1 MSIRANVDR
10 AEFNTR
16 VTFSR
21 LTVTQ
26 NSSGDPVSTWAQLGS
41 PVWARVDGTKAG
53 ERYQDPEVAS
63 GVHTVS
69 SYTVWIRAE
78 VFVRLALTTQDK
90 VTWKGKV
97 MDILDIPDQQK
108 VGRKIAVIC
117 RAGLNNG

>member
-10 AEFNTR
+10 AEFNAR

-21 LTVTQ
+21 ETVTQ
-26 NSSGDPVSTWAQLGS
+26 NSDGDPVSAWASLGT
-41 PVWARVDGTKAG
+41 VWARVDGTKAG
-53 ERYQDPEVAS
+53 ERFQDPEVAS

-69 SYTVWIRAE
+69 SYTVWVRSE
-78 VFVRLALTTQDK
+78 VFDRLGLTTKDR

-108 VGRKIAVIC
+108 IGRKIAIIC